1 MYKVIFATLHDEGK
15 PVADVIMSLLL
26 QAVNMSK
33 SNHFTPSEYKKENV
47 MMKFMVFLA
56 ATMVG
61 FGFGCFEGERVAAA
75 QAFQYGGK
83 GRPR

>member
-1 MYKVIFATLHDEGK
+1 
-15 PVADVIMSLLL
+15 
-26 QAVNMSK
+26 MSK

-56 ATMVG
+56 TTMVG